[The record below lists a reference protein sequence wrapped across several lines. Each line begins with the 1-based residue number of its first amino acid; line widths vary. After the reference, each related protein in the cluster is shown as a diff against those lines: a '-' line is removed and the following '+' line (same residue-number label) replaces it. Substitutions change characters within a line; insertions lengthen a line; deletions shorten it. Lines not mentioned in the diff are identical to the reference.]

1 MTMPATPPPTAI
13 DRALVVVA
21 HPDDPEFPAG
31 GTIAT
36 LTDAGTAVTYVI
48 VTDGSKGTGDR
59 SMTAAAL
66 VEQRAHEQRAAAKT
80 LGVADVVFLG
90 LPDGEVVPDLA
101 LRHALTREIRRHRPD
116 VVITHDPSTYYTDSY
131 VNHPDHRAVGQAT
144 LEAIFPTARDFLNA
158 PHLLAEG
165 LEVHKVREVWLTLN
179 PNPDHIV
186 DITATFDRKI
196 AALHAHRSQFA
207 DPDALAQRIRERA
220 ALVGAARGLA
230 LAEGFKRI
238 VLPA

>member
-1 MTMPATPPPTAI
+1 MPDPTSPI
-13 DRALVVVA
+13 PTVDRLLVVVA

-31 GTIAT
+31 GTIAA
-36 LTDAGTAVTYVI
+36 LTDAGTHATYVI

-59 SMTAAAL
+59 TLSGPRLAAKRFDEQWAAA
-66 VEQRAHEQRAAAKT
+66 RS

-90 LPDGEVVPDLA
+90 IPDGEVVPDLA
-101 LRHALTREIRRHRPD
+101 LRHAITRQIRRHRPD
-116 VVITHDPSTYYTDSY
+116 VVITHDPATFYTDTY

-158 PHLLAEG
+158 PHLLDEG
-165 LEVHKVREVWLTLN
+165 LEVHKVREAWLTLSLR
-179 PNPDHIV
+179 PDHIV
-186 DITATFDRKI
+186 DISATIDRKI
-196 AALHAHRSQFA
+196 AALHEHRTQFT
-207 DPDALAQRIRERA
+207 DPDGLAERIRERA
-220 ALVGAARGLA
+220 AMVGAANGLA